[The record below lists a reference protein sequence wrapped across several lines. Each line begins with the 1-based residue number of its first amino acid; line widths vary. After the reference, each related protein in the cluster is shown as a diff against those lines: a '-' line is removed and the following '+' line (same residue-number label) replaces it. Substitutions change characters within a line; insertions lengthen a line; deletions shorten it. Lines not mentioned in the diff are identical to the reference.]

1 MADDTLGAA
10 LAAIVA
16 EGGDEAPLRVCQ
28 AGVAALPIDGAAIT
42 MMTALDRQEPVCASD
57 EVAGRIDELQFTLG
71 EGPCMEAFASG
82 RPVLIPDLHEEVDD
96 RWPVFS
102 LHAQRTTARGLYV
115 LPLQLGVIKVGV
127 MDLYSLA
134 PGGLP
139 LKALTNAL
147 RMADA
152 AMWTLIDRRG
162 DTKEEQTA
170 HEAGA
175 MPGLADLPLHRAEI
189 HQATGVILAQVNVS
203 AEQALA
209 MLRAYA
215 FAHER
220 PIDEVARDVLARR
233 LRFAGGTP

>member
-1 MADDTLGAA
+1 MADDPLGDA

-16 EGGDEAPLRVCQ
+16 EGGGAAPLRVCQ
-28 AGVAALPIDGAAIT
+28 AGVEALPIDGAAIT

-82 RPVLIPDLHEEVDD
+82 RPVIIPDLQERIDR

-102 LHAQRTTARGLYV
+102 LHAQRTAARGLYV
-115 LPLQLGVIKVGV
+115 LPLQLGAIKVGV
-127 MDLYSLA
+127 MDLYSLV

-139 LKALTNAL
+139 LRALTNAL

-152 AMWTLIDRRG
+152 AMWTLLDRRG
-162 DTKEEQTA
+162 EDHGGPLGHDAEV
-170 HEAGA
+170 
-175 MPGLADLPLHRAEI
+175 MYGLTDLPLHRAEI
-189 HQATGVILAQVNVS
+189 HQATGVILAQANVS

-215 FAHER
+215 FANER
-220 PIDEVARDVLARR
+220 PIDEVARDVVERR
-233 LRFAGGTP
+233 LRFAGGPS

>member
-1 MADDTLGAA
+1 MADDPLGDA
-10 LAAIVA
+10 LASIVA
-16 EGGDEAPLRVCQ
+16 EGGDGAPLRVCR

-42 MMTALDRQEPVCASD
+42 MMTGLDRQEPICASD

-82 RPVLIPDLHEEVDD
+82 HPVLIPDLQERVDR

-102 LHAQRTTARGLYV
+102 LHAQRTAARGLYV
-115 LPLQLGVIKVGV
+115 LPLQLGAIKVGV

-134 PGGLP
+134 PGELP

-152 AMWTLIDRRG
+152 AMWTLLDRR
-162 DTKEEQTA
+162 EEYPEGLPA
-170 HEAGA
+170 HEAEA
-175 MPGLADLPLHRAEI
+175 MYGITDLPLHRAEI
-189 HQATGVILAQVNVS
+189 HQATGVILAQAGVS
-203 AEQALA
+203 AAQALA

-215 FAHER
+215 FANER
-220 PIDEVARDVLARR
+220 PIDEVARDVVARR
-233 LRFAGGTP
+233 LRFAGETP